1 MVVDASDRPP
11 DEPEILVTATPV
23 GLEVDGHT
31 VDTDISGLTSAF
43 APLRLTAERAPSTDA
58 GKLQRQGYSTGLAR
72 ALAENTA
79 RYDFRF
85 WVLDNSGSMRIGD
98 GHRLV
103 QLDGGKR
110 RSVKCTRWEELQ
122 ETVQYHAHM
131 AATMESPVIFQL
143 LNDPGMRLVPARF
156 GVCEHGPSHAREE
169 VNEAVSIMRRVSPS
183 GVTPIT
189 QHIMLVRES
198 IARMAPELR
207 RRGKAVAV
215 ILATDGL
222 PTDAQ
227 GCGGER
233 VTSEFV
239 RALRSL
245 EGLPVWTVVRLCT
258 DDPEVR
264 EFYNSLDEQL
274 ELSVEVL
281 DDYHGEA
288 REVYRYNPWICY
300 AEPLHRCREL
310 GYHDRLFDMID
321 ERPLTMG
328 EARKFCSFLLG
339 VNEYDLPDPAV
350 DAKAF
355 IKTLNIRLEQE
366 TMQFNPIKKKLT
378 PWILTKELKKT
389 FSNRNCAIM

>member
-1 MVVDASDRPP
+1 MRASTPRYIVVM
-11 DEPEILVTATPV
+11 ATPV
-23 GLEVDGHT
+23 TPAGPVVDDRHT
-31 VDTDISGLTSAF
+31 VDSDASGLASAF
-43 APLRLTAERAPSTDA
+43 APLGLTERAPLTMLDESN
-58 GKLQRQGYSTGLAR
+58 LQKQGYSTGLAR
-72 ALAENTA
+72 ALAENAA

-103 QLDGGKR
+103 NLDGGKR

-122 ETVQYHAHM
+122 ETVQYHAQM
-131 AATMESPVIFQL
+131 AAAMDSPVIFQL
-143 LNDPGMRLVPARF
+143 LNDPGMKLIPARF
-156 GVCEHGPSHAREE
+156 GVCERGPSHGREE
-169 VNEAVSIMRRVSPS
+169 VNEAVSIMRKVSPS

-189 QHIMLVRES
+189 RHITFIRES

-222 PTDAQ
+222 PTDAK

-233 VTSEFV
+233 VTDEFV
-239 RALRSL
+239 HAIRTL

-281 DDYHGEA
+281 DDFNGEA
-288 REVYRYNPWICY
+288 REVYKHNPWICY
-300 AEPLHRCREL
+300 AEPLHRIREL

-328 EARKFCSFLLG
+328 EARKFCCFVLG
-339 VNEYDLPDPAV
+339 VDEYDLPDPAV
-350 DAKAF
+350 DAKPF
-355 IKTLNIRLEQE
+355 IKSLNTRLERE
-366 TMQFNPIKKKLT
+366 KMQFNPMKKKMT
-378 PWILTKELKKT
+378 PWILTKELKKS
-389 FSNRNCAIM
+389 FSNKNCTIM